1 MKLFFY
7 KTLIVAV
14 AFILVFKL
22 TFGLV
27 ISNFESK
34 LQSLSDKK
42 NREIII
48 EKVKDEIRSANKK
61 ENILDNEERELL
73 STFLKKLRLELK

>member
-34 LQSLSDKK
+34 LQSFSDKK

>member
-27 ISNFESK
+27 ISNFE
-34 LQSLSDKK
+34 LSYNHFQIKK
-42 NREIII
+42 TA
-48 EKVKDEIRSANKK
+48 K
-61 ENILDNEERELL
+61 LL
-73 STFLKKLRLELK
+73 SKK

>member
-1 MKLFFY
+1 MKLFIY

-34 LQSLSDKK
+34 LQSFSDKK

>member
-14 AFILVFKL
+14 AFTLVFKL

-27 ISNFESK
+27 INNFESK
-34 LQSLSDKK
+34 LQSFSDKK
-42 NREIII
+42 NREVII

>member
-34 LQSLSDKK
+34 IQSFSDKK